1 MKALKDRSIRS
12 SYDWVLETLVF
23 ITSFVVTALCLA
35 PLV

>member
-1 MKALKDRSIRS
+1 MKTLKERSIRS

-23 ITSFVVTALCLA
+23 ITSFVVTAVALA